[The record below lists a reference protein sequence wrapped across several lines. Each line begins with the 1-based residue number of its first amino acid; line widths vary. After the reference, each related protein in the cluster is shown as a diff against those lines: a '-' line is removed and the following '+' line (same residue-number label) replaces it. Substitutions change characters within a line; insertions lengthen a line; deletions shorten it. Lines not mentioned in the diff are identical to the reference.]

1 MERREL
7 LLDVFPLLVAISG
20 IARFVREL
28 ADALGSRPDAPPAR
42 FVYPAHLRNGARP
55 PYAAERLRP
64 LPITGWAMLA
74 LLRASANWGLRPDRL
89 YGRPAVVHSPMGYG
103 PIFGGARLLL
113 TIHDLMFL
121 HHPEW
126 HGRGTVSLLGS
137 TVPKA
142 ARHATLIT
150 CDSEFVRGQVAQLPG
165 VDPSRVVTV
174 HPAVPSSFG
183 PQPVDE
189 ARRYAV
195 ERFGL
200 DGDFILHV
208 GTVVPRKN
216 HVRVVEA
223 FERLRRAG
231 FAGRLVLVGQDDR
244 RSESIDARLASSP
257 QSGSIVRVRDAT
269 DPDLVALYNACT
281 MFVFPS
287 LEEGFGYPLVEAMAC
302 GAACITSNRSSLVEV
317 AGDGAVQVT
326 PEDTEELAEAMI
338 ELWRDPDLR
347 SVLGARGRAQA
358 AHFSQDRWI
367 GRMFEIYRSLL
378 SGAG

>member
-1 MERREL
+1 VERHEL
-7 LLDVFPLLVAISG
+7 LLDVFPLQVAISG

-28 ADALGSRPDAPPAR
+28 ADALTSRPDAPPAR
-42 FVYPAHLRNGARP
+42 LVYPAYLRNRARP
-55 PYAAERLRP
+55 SYAAERLRP

-103 PIFGGARLLL
+103 PIFARTRLLL

-126 HGRGTVSLLGS
+126 HSRGTISLLGS
-137 TVPKA
+137 TVPNA

-165 VDPSRVVTV
+165 VEPSRVVTV
-174 HPAVPSSFG
+174 HPAVPGLFR

-189 ARRYAV
+189 ARRHV
-195 ERFGL
+195 RERFGL
-200 DGDFILHV
+200 DGDFVLHV
-208 GTVVPRKN
+208 GAVVPRKN
-216 HVRVVEA
+216 HVRLVGA
-223 FERLRRAG
+223 FERLRQAG
-231 FAGRLVLVGQDDR
+231 FAGRLALVGQDDWQ
-244 RSESIDARLASSP
+244 SEAIHARLASSP

-269 DPDLVALYNACT
+269 DADLAALYNACT

-287 LEEGFGYPLVEAMAC
+287 LDEGFGYPLAEAMAC

-317 AGDGAVQVT
+317 AGNGAVQVT
-326 PEDTEELAEAMI
+326 PEDAEELAEAMI
-338 ELWRDPDLR
+338 ALWRDPDRR
-347 SVLGARGRAQA
+347 SVLGAEGRTQA
-358 AHFSQDRWI
+358 AQFSHERWI

-378 SGAG
+378 SGAH